1 MKIETIY
8 KDSERVVKEVWYMGD
23 FLYTKTYLLDEE
35 GFVKSS
41 VTVWSN
47 GNVTTTGTVIETK
60 EI

>member
-1 MKIETIY
+1 
-8 KDSERVVKEVWYMGD
+8 MGD